1 MRLLEADRSLEL
13 LEENRKRLDEVTFE
27 LLNTYEHLAAIYE
40 LAARLSNTRSISD
53 AARLTLSSAVNV
65 SESTGGVIII
75 PRHGVMETIAGLYS
89 TKEIEDYAQLKAKQH
104 LNECRYEDKVQQ
116 RISAHDGRFLSS
128 TLYIPLAVGGRRD
141 GILFLFSTKQKSYS
155 SVDVKITRV
164 LAGQA
169 ALAVKNLVMLDE
181 LEEKNAR
188 LSEALRDLG
197 TVQNELIRSER
208 FSALGEMSSMIVH
221 DIKNPMSGLQG
232 YAQLLYATAE
242 SVLPDQVREYSG
254 LIIQEMRRLSGLTEE
269 ILDFS
274 RGVDSK
280 LNLRKMEPRDVVNTA
295 WPLLKSDLE
304 SHGMTMV
311 RGNLETQKKVR
322 VDSDKME
329 RVLINLAVNARQAM
343 GSGGCLTVSIHET
356 DKWVEISFKDT
367 GTGIP
372 EDRVNEIFDPF
383 VTRKRGQSLG
393 IGLAMSRW
401 IVHSHEG
408 DVLLAE
414 TGTDGTRMVVRLPAV
429 T

>member
-27 LLNTYEHLAAIYE
+27 LLNTYEQLSAIYE
-40 LAARLSNTRSISD
+40 LAARLSMTRSTGD

-65 SESTGGVIII
+65 SESSGGVIII
-75 PRHGVMETIAGLYS
+75 PRQGVMETLAAINS
-89 TKEIEDYAQLKAKQH
+89 TKEIEDYAKLKAKQY
-104 LNECRYEDKVQQ
+104 LSECRYEDKVRR
-116 RISAHDGRFLSS
+116 RISAQDGRFLSS
-128 TLYIPLAVGGRRD
+128 TLYIPLAAGGKRD
-141 GILFLFSTKQKSYS
+141 GILFVFSTKQKSYS

-181 LEEKNAR
+181 LEEKNTR

-197 TVQNELIRSER
+197 TAQNELIRSER

-232 YAQLLYATAE
+232 YAQLLYSTAE
-242 SVLPDQVREYSG
+242 SVVPEKVREYSA

-269 ILDFS
+269 IMDFS
-274 RGVDSK
+274 RGLDSK
-280 LNLRKMEPRDVVNTA
+280 LNLRKMTPRDVVNTA

-304 SHGMTMV
+304 SHGMSIV
-311 RGNLETQKKVR
+311 RGNLETRGMVR

-329 RVLINLAVNARQAM
+329 RVLINLAVNARQSM
-343 GSGGCLTVSIHET
+343 DVGGRLTVSIHER
-356 DKWVEISFKDT
+356 DEWVEISLKDT
-367 GTGIP
+367 GSGIP
-372 EDRVNEIFDPF
+372 EDRIDEIFEPF
-383 VTRKRGQSLG
+383 VTRKRGHSLG

-408 DVLLAE
+408 DVRLAE
-414 TGTDGTRMVVRLPAV
+414 TGADGTEMVVRLPAM